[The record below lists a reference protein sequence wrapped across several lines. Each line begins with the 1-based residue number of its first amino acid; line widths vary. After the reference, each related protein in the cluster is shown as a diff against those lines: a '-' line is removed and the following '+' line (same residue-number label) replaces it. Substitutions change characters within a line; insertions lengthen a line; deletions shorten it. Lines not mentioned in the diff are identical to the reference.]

1 MWQDANIYWPHSNL
15 PLRHSVQALNLH
27 DFHSGSGANFNLG
40 AREHDGENTC
50 HPSKFHRE
58 EVQVPA
64 EAQQR
69 VLDR

>member
-1 MWQDANIYWPHSNL
+1 MLISIGPIRIYRFGIL
-15 PLRHSVQALNLH
+15 YKLYVNLH

-64 EAQQR
+64 EAQQ
-69 VLDR
+69 